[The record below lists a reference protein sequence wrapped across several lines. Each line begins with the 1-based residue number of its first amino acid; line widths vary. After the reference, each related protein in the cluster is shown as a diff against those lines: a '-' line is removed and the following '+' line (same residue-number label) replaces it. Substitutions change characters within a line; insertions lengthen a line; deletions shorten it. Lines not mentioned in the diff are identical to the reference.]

1 MTKKLGLLFVLLWIT
16 LSLPFSAD
24 AITIG
29 PAKLEL
35 EANPGDILT
44 GEMSLLNETDKAGT
58 FYISFE
64 KFIEKDGQRV
74 FLPDEESLIDEWAEM
89 PESVFL
95 AAGERQKVP
104 FILRVPENAPPGGH
118 FAVAWWS
125 TMPPD
130 METGVGIAVRAG
142 ILIFLRV
149 SGEVREETEIL
160 YSPKQSIVGSLP
172 LSFNV
177 TFKNLGNVHL
187 KPLGNII
194 IRDLFG
200 RTKAQIS
207 INPQRFNVLPESQR
221 TFTSEW
227 KEEGIFFGPYRATLE
242 LSYGL
247 EEPWEF
253 KKTALVWVLPWTLV
267 LLIVLA
273 LVVVILVIIKGI
285 PKYNRWVIEKAK
297 QKLKEEQNRR
307 TK

>member
-1 MTKKLGLLFVLLWIT
+1 MTKKFGLLFALFWIT
-16 LSLPFSAD
+16 LGFPFITD

-35 EANPGDILT
+35 SADPGDVLT
-44 GEMSLLNETDKAGT
+44 GEMSLFNETDKADN

-64 KFIEKDGQRV
+64 KFIEEGSQRI
-74 FLPDEESLIDEWAEM
+74 FLADEESLVAEWMEA

-95 AAGERQKVP
+95 TGGERKRVS
-104 FILRVPENAPPGGH
+104 FTIRVPEGAPPGGH

-125 TMPPD
+125 TAPP
-130 METGVGIAVRAG
+130 EAKGGVGIAVRAG

-149 SGEVREETEIL
+149 SGEVTEEAEIL
-160 YSPKQSIVGSLP
+160 YSPKQTIVGSLP
-172 LSFNV
+172 LGFNV

-194 IRDLFG
+194 IKDLFG

-221 TFTSEW
+221 TFIADW
-227 KEEGIFFGPYRATLE
+227 QGEGIFFGPYRATLE
-242 LSYGL
+242 VSYGSD
-247 EEPWEF
+247 ESKEF
-253 KKTALVWVLPWTLV
+253 KKTALVWVLPWILT

-273 LVVVILVIIKGI
+273 LIILILVIIKGI

-297 QKLKEEQNRR
+297 RRLEEEQN
-307 TK
+307 KNK